1 MRDPGLLAH
10 CLVDGDPAANARTR
24 KRRQKALLIAVILE
38 ALVLAALF
46 LLPLTSSGSMPRRW
60 IVVPAPPYVGVGP
73 APSGTPPRR
82 GGWRATHSPLKFSLN
97 TLDLPSRPVRPNLPG
112 GVTDKDPGP
121 PDFAPG
127 GDNTRG
133 LGNEPFGIPFGMG
146 TGLGPRVPPPPQP
159 VKKPTPHSVKR
170 SEGLEQALLVHRIVP
185 DYPPLARQVG
195 LQGTV
200 RLHAI
205 IGTDGVVREVEVES
219 GHPLLVKAALD
230 AVSQWRYKPTL
241 LNGQAVEV
249 ETTITVIFELS
260 H

>member
-1 MRDPGLLAH
+1 MRDPSLLTH
-10 CLVDGDPAANARTR
+10 CLVDSDPAANAHTR

-38 ALVLAALF
+38 ALALAALL
-46 LLPLTSSGSMPRRW
+46 LLPLTSSGSMPGRW
-60 IVVPAPPYVGVGP
+60 IVVPAPPYPSGGR
-73 APSGTPPRR
+73 APSGSPPRL
-82 GGWRATHSPLKFSLN
+82 GGHKATHSPLKFWLN
-97 TLDLPSRPVRPNLPG
+97 THDVLTQHIRPHLPAE
-112 GVTDKDPGP
+112 VTDEDSGQPELTPGE
-121 PDFAPG
+121 DNGHGWG
-127 GDNTRG
+127 GEPIGT
-133 LGNEPFGIPFGMG
+133 PFG
-146 TGLGPRVPPPPQP
+146 TGAGPGARVLPPPQP
-159 VKKPTPHSVKR
+159 EKKPALRPVKR
-170 SEGLEQALLVHRIVP
+170 SESLEQALLVHRVVP
-185 DYPPLARQVG
+185 VYPPPALQMG

-205 IGTDGVVREVEVES
+205 IGTDGVVREVAVES